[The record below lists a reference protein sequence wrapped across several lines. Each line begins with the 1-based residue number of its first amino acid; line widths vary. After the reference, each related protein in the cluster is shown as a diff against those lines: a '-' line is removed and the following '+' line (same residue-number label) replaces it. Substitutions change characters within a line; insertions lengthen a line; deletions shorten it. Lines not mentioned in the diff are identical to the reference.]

1 MEIKNSKAV
10 VTGGASGL
18 GEATCRAIV
27 DSGGQVAIIDLDVE
41 KGKQLALEL
50 GDAAIFCPV
59 DITEQKAVDEV
70 VANIKNSFG
79 ALQIVV
85 NCAGIGGSVKIVSRD
100 GSIMPLKKFD
110 RTIQINLIGT
120 FNVIRATSKLIMENT
135 PNEEGERGV
144 YINTS
149 SGAAMDGQVGQSAY
163 SASKGG
169 IVSMTISLAREFGND
184 GIRVMTIL
192 PGTFSTPM
200 MMKYPEKIISRLT
213 KQIPFPSR
221 MGKPAEFASLACQ
234 IIQNPYLNGEF
245 IRLDGGLRMG
255 FGRQ

>member
-1 MEIKNSKAV
+1 MDIKNSKAI

-18 GEATCRAIV
+18 GKATARAIV
-27 DSGGQVAIIDLDVE
+27 ASGGKVAIIDLDQE
-41 KGKQLALEL
+41 KGQQVASDL

-59 DITEQKAVDEV
+59 DITQEKPLDEAVDG
-70 VANIKNSFG
+70 IKKSFG
-79 ALQIVV
+79 ALNIVV
-85 NCAGIGGSVKIVSRD
+85 NCAGIGGSIKIVSRD
-100 GSIMPLKKFD
+100 GSVMPLERFD
-110 RTIQINLIGT
+110 RTVRINLIGT

-144 YINTS
+144 YITTAS
-149 SGAAMDGQVGQSAY
+149 AAAIDGQTGQSAY

-169 IVSMTISLAREFGND
+169 IVSMTISLAREFAND

-200 MMKYPEKIISRLT
+200 MAKYSEKIIDRLA

-221 MGKPAEFASLACQ
+221 LGKPAEFASLACQ

-255 FGRQ
+255 FARK